1 MPVCYCVQPNVL
13 LKRTILFPIVPAI
26 TFFKPMAILVVLI
39 GSFDLKQRQRLTNI
53 MDAEEISLNESAV
66 KPVVD
71 LLNEYLANYH
81 IHYQKLRGCHWNI
94 KGQNFFT
101 LHVKFEELYTN
112 AQLTI
117 DEIAERVLT
126 LGKPPHSRF
135 ADYISES
142 TIVEIDTI
150 GMNDLAMVDAIL
162 EDMAQLIQL
171 ERDLLDASAD
181 AGDDGTNDMV
191 NRFMQFKEKTTW
203 MLRSFAGKK

>member
-1 MPVCYCVQPNVL
+1 MN
-13 LKRTILFPIVPAI
+13 
-26 TFFKPMAILVVLI
+26 
-39 GSFDLKQRQRLTNI
+39 
-53 MDAEEISLNESAV
+53 AEAISLNEKEV

-71 LLNEYLANYH
+71 LLNDYLANYH

-142 TIVEIDTI
+142 VISEINTI
-150 GMNDLAMVDAIL
+150 GLADLAMVDAIL
-162 EDMAQLIQL
+162 DDMAKLIEL
-171 ERDLLDASAD
+171 ERELLIASDEAS
-181 AGDDGTNDMV
+181 DDGTNDMV
-191 NRFMQFKEKTTW
+191 NRFMQFKEKNTW
-203 MLRSFAGKK
+203 MLRSFAGKQ

>member
-1 MPVCYCVQPNVL
+1 MN
-13 LKRTILFPIVPAI
+13 
-26 TFFKPMAILVVLI
+26 
-39 GSFDLKQRQRLTNI
+39 
-53 MDAEEISLNESAV
+53 AEAISLNEKEV

-71 LLNEYLANYH
+71 LLNDYLANYH

-135 ADYISES
+135 ADYIKES
-142 TIVEIDTI
+142 SIQEIDTI
-150 GMNDLAMVDAIL
+150 GMSDLDMVEALLD
-162 EDMAQLIQL
+162 DMAKLIEL
-171 ERDLLDASAD
+171 ERYLLIASD
-181 AGDDGTNDMV
+181 EAGDDGTNDMV
-191 NRFMQFKEKTTW
+191 NRFMQFKEKNTW

>member
-1 MPVCYCVQPNVL
+1 MN
-13 LKRTILFPIVPAI
+13 
-26 TFFKPMAILVVLI
+26 
-39 GSFDLKQRQRLTNI
+39 
-53 MDAEEISLNESAV
+53 AEAISLNEKEV

-71 LLNEYLANYH
+71 LLNDYLANYH

-142 TIVEIDTI
+142 SIQEINTI
-150 GMNDLAMVDAIL
+150 GLNDLAMVDAIL
-162 EDMAQLIQL
+162 DDMAKLIEL
-171 ERDLLDASAD
+171 ERELLTASDEAS
-181 AGDDGTNDMV
+181 DDGTNDMV
-191 NRFMQFKEKTTW
+191 NRFMQFKEKNTW

>member
-1 MPVCYCVQPNVL
+1 MTNFFNFY
-13 LKRTILFPIVPAI
+13 LFGKH
-26 TFFKPMAILVVLI
+26 T
-39 GSFDLKQRQRLTNI
+39 LTKI
-53 MDAEEISLNESAV
+53 KMDAKEISLNEKEV

-71 LLNEYLANYH
+71 LLNDYLANYH

-135 ADYISES
+135 ADYIQES
-142 TIVEIDTI
+142 KIKEIDTI
-150 GMNDLAMVDAIL
+150 GMKDLDMVDAIL
-162 EDMAQLIQL
+162 DDMSTLIEI
-171 ERDLLDASAD
+171 EREILDATAS
-181 AGDDGTNDMV
+181 AGDDGSNDMV
-191 NRFMQFKEKTTW
+191 NRFMQFKEKNTW

>member
-1 MPVCYCVQPNVL
+1 MNA
-13 LKRTILFPIVPAI
+13 KA
-26 TFFKPMAILVVLI
+26 
-39 GSFDLKQRQRLTNI
+39 
-53 MDAEEISLNESAV
+53 ISLVETDV

-71 LLNEYLANYH
+71 LLNDYLANYH

-101 LHVKFEELYTN
+101 LHVKFEELYTS

-135 ADYISES
+135 ADYIAESE
-142 TIVEIDTI
+142 IKEIDTI
-150 GMNDLAMVDAIL
+150 GMSDLAMVDAIL
-162 EDMAQLIQL
+162 DDMGKLIAL
-171 ERDLLDASAD
+171 ERELLEETAK
-181 AGDDGTNDMV
+181 AGDDGSNDMV
-191 NRFMQFKEKTTW
+191 NRFMQFKEKNTW

>member
-1 MPVCYCVQPNVL
+1 
-13 LKRTILFPIVPAI
+13 
-26 TFFKPMAILVVLI
+26 
-39 GSFDLKQRQRLTNI
+39 
-53 MDAEEISLNESAV
+53 MDAKEISLNEKEV

-71 LLNEYLANYH
+71 LLNDYLANYH

-126 LGKPPHSRF
+126 LGKAPHSRF
-135 ADYISES
+135 ADYIKES
-142 TIVEIDTI
+142 KIKEIDTI
-150 GMNDLAMVDAIL
+150 GLKDLDMVDAIL
-162 EDMAQLIQL
+162 DDMANLIEL
-171 ERDLLDASAD
+171 ERELLEATDE
-181 AGDDGTNDMV
+181 AGDDGSNDMV
-191 NRFMQFKEKTTW
+191 NRFMQFKEKNTW

>member
-1 MPVCYCVQPNVL
+1 
-13 LKRTILFPIVPAI
+13 
-26 TFFKPMAILVVLI
+26 
-39 GSFDLKQRQRLTNI
+39 
-53 MDAEEISLNESAV
+53 MDAKEISLNEKKV

-71 LLNEYLANYH
+71 MLNDYLANYH

-94 KGQNFFT
+94 EGQNFFT
-101 LHVKFEELYTN
+101 LHIKFEELYTN

-135 ADYISES
+135 ADYIKES
-142 TIVEIDTI
+142 SIQEVDTI
-150 GMNDLAMVDAIL
+150 GMNDMLMVDEVLA
-162 EDMAQLIQL
+162 DMAKLIEI
-171 ERDLLDASAD
+171 ERDLMEASD
-181 AGDDGTNDMV
+181 KAGDDGTNDMV